1 MVTAV
6 GATLN
11 TEPAVGDVLTIEVE
25 KAGEIEMTE
34 NIRVVSI

>member
-25 KAGEIEMTE
+25 KAGAIEIKE
-34 NIRVVSI
+34 NIKAISI